1 MLVIKPDT
9 KSCMAEL
16 LLKETFDS
24 FTFIEGEITTFNKFH
39 IDGYLQ
45 KQFYDSDDIPEAEY
59 SHWKDIREFCFG
71 IIKGKHT
78 PLDFKFILAL
88 PAASIPGFLEQ
99 YQVAATAAEIQG
111 LYLNFRYNGETLQC
125 ITGISLTTFRPDKT
139 TEHGWDKYAR
149 SLFDQYHITY
159 ELME

>member
-16 LLKETFDS
+16 LLKKTFDS

-45 KQFYDSDDIPEAEY
+45 KKFFGADEIPDTEH
-59 SHWKDIREFCFG
+59 SHWKEIREFCFS

-78 PLDFKFILAL
+78 PLDFKFILSL
-88 PAASIPGFLEQ
+88 PKEEIPCFLQQYEVSAASD
-99 YQVAATAAEIQG
+99 EIQG
-111 LYLNFRYNGETLQC
+111 LYLNFRYNGESLQC
-125 ITGISLTTFRPDKT
+125 ITGISLSTFRPDKT
-139 TEHGWDKYAR
+139 LEHSWDKYACR
-149 SLFDQYHITY
+149 LFEQYDINY